1 MNEYLIQSAL
11 SNMQQQVEMYKAMGI
26 ISFVATVLSCIF
38 LFVFMVSILK
48 RRFYK
53 EEGLER
59 YGYGN
64 YVADDE
70 D

>member
-1 MNEYLIQSAL
+1 MNEYLLQSAL

-38 LFVFMVSILK
+38 LFVIMVSILK

-64 YVADDE
+64 YADDE

>member
-1 MNEYLIQSAL
+1 MNEYLLQSAL

-26 ISFVATVLSCIF
+26 ISFVASVLSCIF
-38 LFVFMVSILK
+38 LFVIMVSILK

-53 EEGLER
+53 EEGQER
-59 YGYGN
+59 YNYGN
-64 YVADDE
+64 YTDDE

>member
-1 MNEYLIQSAL
+1 MNEYLIQSAMEK
-11 SNMQQQVEMYKAMGI
+11 MQHQAEVVQTMGI
-26 ISFVATVLSCIF
+26 ISFIAIVLSCIF
-38 LFVFMVSILK
+38 LFVIMVSILK
-48 RRFYK
+48 RRFYR

-59 YGYGN
+59 YGYSN

>member
-38 LFVFMVSILK
+38 LFVIMVSILK

>member
-1 MNEYLIQSAL
+1 MNEYLLQSAL

-26 ISFVATVLSCIF
+26 ISFVATLLSCTF
-38 LFVFMVSILK
+38 LFVIMVSILK

-64 YVADDE
+64 YADDE

>member
-1 MNEYLIQSAL
+1 MNEYLLQSAL

-38 LFVFMVSILK
+38 LFVIMVSILK

-53 EEGLER
+53 EEGLGR
-59 YGYGN
+59 YGYSN

>member
-1 MNEYLIQSAL
+1 MNEYLLQSAMEK
-11 SNMQQQVEMYKAMGI
+11 MQHQAEVVQTMGI
-26 ISFVATVLSCIF
+26 IAFIATVLSCIF
-38 LFVFMVSILK
+38 LFVIMVSILK
-48 RRFYK
+48 RRLYK

>member
-1 MNEYLIQSAL
+1 MNEYLLQSAL

-38 LFVFMVSILK
+38 LFVIMVSILK

-64 YVADDE
+64 YADEE

>member
-1 MNEYLIQSAL
+1 MNEYLLQSAL

-38 LFVFMVSILK
+38 LFVIMVSILK

-53 EEGLER
+53 EEGQER
-59 YGYGN
+59 YNYGN
-64 YVADDE
+64 YTDDE

>member
-1 MNEYLIQSAL
+1 MNEYLLQSAL

-38 LFVFMVSILK
+38 LFVIMVSILK

-59 YGYGN
+59 YGYSN
-64 YVADDE
+64 YVAADE